1 MDLLATVRKEGSR
14 GGRADF
20 KWSDVQASSHR
31 ENYLGHS
38 LMAPVGRWQ
47 KGRDLNW
54 YAKGDKDANDN
65 PDEDPATKAARER
78 KEEIQRIKQAEEDAL
93 ARALGLPVPP
103 RNNPNMEELGG
114 QREVGRVLQEAAGD
128 HDAAPSRGVGYGRPA
143 GIDNPKMDS
152 PSTERIAGTS
162 TPNDH
167 ELQHALREY
176 KRRHGEHKSHGGRR
190 RRSRSRSQSR
200 DREHRRKRRS
210 DGDRLRESHRDR
222 ERHDEQRSRRRR
234 SFSDERR
241 DRERSRSPRDR
252 RKEEHVH
259 HDRHRHRS
267 SDRQRREGRDPH
279 HDRRRRDR
287 D

>member
-54 YAKGDKDANDN
+54 YAKGDQDAKDN
-65 PDEDPATKAARER
+65 PDEDPAAKAARER
-78 KEEIQRIKQAEEDAL
+78 KEEIKRVKEAEEDAL
-93 ARALGLPVPP
+93 ARALGLPVAP

-114 QREVGRVLQEAAGD
+114 QREVGRVLKEAAGD
-128 HDAAPSRGVGYGRPA
+128 NDAASSRGVGYGRLA
-143 GIDNPKMDS
+143 GIDNPKMDGT
-152 PSTERIAGTS
+152 STERIEGTS
-162 TPNDH
+162 GSNDN

-176 KRRHGEHKSHGGRR
+176 KRRHGEQKSHGGRR
-190 RRSRSRSQSR
+190 RRSRSRSH
-200 DREHRRKRRS
+200 DREHRHKRRS
-210 DGDRLRESHRDR
+210 EGDRHRESHRDT
-222 ERHDEQRSRRRR
+222 ERHGGQRSRRRR
-234 SFSDERR
+234 SFSPERR
-241 DRERSRSPRDR
+241 DRERSRSPRSGR
-252 RKEEHVH
+252 QEEHGHRDRV
-259 HDRHRHRS
+259 RHRPS
-267 SDRQRREGRDPH
+267 ERQSREARGRHD
-279 HDRRRRDR
+279 DRRRHDR